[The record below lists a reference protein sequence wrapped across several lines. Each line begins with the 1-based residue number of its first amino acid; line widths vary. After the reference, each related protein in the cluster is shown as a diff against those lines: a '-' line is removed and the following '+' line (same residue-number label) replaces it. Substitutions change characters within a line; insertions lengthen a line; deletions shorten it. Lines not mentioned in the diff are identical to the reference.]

1 MSLIG
6 TVYAV
11 DDRRVIG
18 GRFLQHTSEEKKD
31 TSVPCG
37 EGVSD
42 HDLHRL
48 ARKSLNLILEVVKMQ
63 RGFVMIHDEGLYKI
77 IAAYGINLDL
87 CYDEKSAKEPVLEL
101 AKKIF
106 KQKTSFIKSDA
117 LSYDTENFIRNN
129 EYELNLVKQSSYV
142 IMPLVTNDKVFGAL
156 YLDSKLCSALQS
168 EDEIELLKQ
177 LAAIISVSLN
187 HAHHFVDQDH
197 VLKSVKNIIDVKNK
211 NLSIHKY
218 SFKNFIGISE
228 QKNELL
234 KILHKTIDGN
244 SHILLSGESGV
255 GKEMVAKMIH
265 FNSNRKRK
273 EFVAINC
280 GAIPE
285 NLLENEFFGHVKGAF
300 TGADE
305 NKTGLLAKADNG
317 TLFLDEISELPL
329 NMQVKLLRVLQ
340 EKEFY
345 AVGGT
350 TPIQTNFALVC
361 ATNNNL
367 EKMIKEGS
375 FREDLFYRISVLNVR
390 IPSVR
395 ERKKDIPLLIDHALR
410 SYASENGVTQ
420 KTVSAEAMG
429 FFVTYPWPGNVREI
443 INVMYNL
450 CIFVNNPQ
458 IELANVIAQKGLL
471 RKNVKLVGLLP
482 DDELNR
488 LTLKI
493 DSHDMSLPEA
503 KHEFEKL
510 QIERALMLCN
520 GKITGASHYLKMPR
534 PQVSRLIKKYG
545 LKKVGD

>member
-1 MSLIG
+1 MR
-6 TVYAV
+6 YH
-11 DDRRVIG
+11 RVIG
-18 GRFLQHTSEEKKD
+18 GRFLQQSLEEKKD
-31 TSVPCG
+31 SAVPCR
-37 EGVSD
+37 EGMSD

-63 RGFVMIHDEGLYKI
+63 RGFVMIYDEGAFKI
-77 IAAYGINLDL
+77 IAAYGINLDI
-87 CYDEKSAKEPVLEL
+87 CHDDKSTKEPVVEL

-106 KQKTSFIKSDA
+106 QQKSSFIKSDS
-117 LSYDTENFIRNN
+117 LSYDMENFVRKN

-142 IMPLVTNDKVFGAL
+142 IIPLLSNDRVFGAL
-156 YLDSKLCSALQS
+156 YLDSKLGSALQS
-168 EDEIELLKQ
+168 EDEIELLQQ
-177 LAAIISVSLN
+177 LGSIISVSL
-187 HAHHFVDQDH
+187 HHTHHSVDQDH
-197 VLKSVKNIIDVKNK
+197 ILKSVKNIIDVKNR

-228 QKNELL
+228 QKKELL

-244 SHILLSGESGV
+244 SPLLLSGESGV
-255 GKEMVAKMIH
+255 GKEMIAKMVH
-265 FNSNRKRK
+265 FNSHRKRK

-300 TGADE
+300 TGADDH
-305 NKTGLLAKADNG
+305 KTGLLAKADNG
-317 TLFLDEISELPL
+317 TLFLDEIGELPL

-345 AVGGT
+345 PVGGT
-350 TPIQTNFALVC
+350 VPIKTNFSVVS

-367 EKMIKEGS
+367 EKMVKEGR

-395 ERKKDIPLLIDHALR
+395 ERKKDIALLIDHALT
-410 SYASENGVTQ
+410 SYATENGVTQ
-420 KTVSAEAMG
+420 KSVSAEAMG

-450 CIFVNNPQ
+450 CIFVNKPQ
-458 IELANVIAQKGLL
+458 IELADVIAQKGLL
-471 RKNVKLVGLLP
+471 RKNVKLIGLLP

-493 DSHDMSLPEA
+493 DSHDLSLPEA

-545 LKKVGD
+545 LKKYT

>member
-1 MSLIG
+1 
-6 TVYAV
+6 
-11 DDRRVIG
+11 
-18 GRFLQHTSEEKKD
+18 
-31 TSVPCG
+31 
-37 EGVSD
+37 
-42 HDLHRL
+42 
-48 ARKSLNLILEVVKMQ
+48 MQ
-63 RGFVMIHDEGLYKI
+63 RGFVMTYDEGLFKI
-77 IAAYGINLDL
+77 IAAYGINLDI
-87 CYDEKSAKEPVLEL
+87 CYDEKSAKEPVVEL

-106 KQKTSFIKSDA
+106 QQKSSFIKSDVF
-117 LSYDTENFIRNN
+117 SYDTENFIRKN

-142 IMPLVTNDKVFGAL
+142 IIPLVTNDKVFGAL
-156 YLDSKLCSALQS
+156 YLDSRLGSALQS
-168 EDEIELLKQ
+168 EDEIELLEQ
-177 LAAIISVSLN
+177 LATIISVSLN
-187 HAHHFVDQDH
+187 HAYHFVDQDH
-197 VLKSVKNIIDVKNK
+197 ILKSVKNIIDTKNK
-211 NLSIHKY
+211 NFSIHKY

-234 KILHKTIDGN
+234 KILYKTINGN
-244 SHILLSGESGV
+244 SPVLLSGESGV
-255 GKEMVAKMIH
+255 GKEMVAKMVH

-300 TGADE
+300 TGADD

-317 TLFLDEISELPL
+317 TLFLDEIGELPL

-345 AVGGT
+345 PVGGT
-350 TPIQTNFALVC
+350 MPIKTNFALVC

-367 EKMIKEGS
+367 EKMVKEGG

-395 ERKKDIPLLIDHALR
+395 ERKKDIPLLIDHALS

-420 KTVSAEAMG
+420 KTVSAETIR

-450 CIFVNNPQ
+450 CIFVNKPQ
-458 IELANVIAQKGLL
+458 IELADVIAQKGLL
-471 RKNVKLVGLLP
+471 RKNVKLIGLLP
-482 DDELNR
+482 DDELNH

-493 DSHDMSLPEA
+493 DSHDLSLPEA

-545 LKKVGD
+545 LKKVDV

>member
-1 MSLIG
+1 
-6 TVYAV
+6 
-11 DDRRVIG
+11 
-18 GRFLQHTSEEKKD
+18 
-31 TSVPCG
+31 
-37 EGVSD
+37 
-42 HDLHRL
+42 
-48 ARKSLNLILEVVKMQ
+48 MQ
-63 RGFVMIHDEGLYKI
+63 RAFVLIQEEGLFKI
-77 IAAYGINLDL
+77 IAAHGINLDI
-87 CYDEKSAKEPVLEL
+87 CDDEKSAKEPVVEL
-101 AKKIF
+101 AKKVF
-106 KQKTSFIKSDA
+106 EQKTSFIKSDF
-117 LSYDTENFIRNN
+117 LNQDTENFIRKH

-142 IMPLVTNDKVFGAL
+142 IMPLISSDKVFGAI
-156 YLDSKLCSALQS
+156 YLDSKLGSAIQS
-168 EDEIELLKQ
+168 EDEVELLEQ
-177 LAAIISVSLN
+177 LSSIISVSLN

-197 VLKSVKNIIDVKNK
+197 ILKSVKNIIDTKNK
-211 NLSIHKY
+211 NLRIHKY

-234 KILHKTIDGN
+234 RILHKTIDGN
-244 SHILLSGESGV
+244 SPILLSGESGV

-265 FNSNRKRK
+265 FNSHRNRK

-317 TLFLDEISELPL
+317 TLFLDEIGELPL
-329 NMQVKLLRVLQ
+329 NMQVKFLRVLQ

-345 AVGGT
+345 PVGGT
-350 TPIQTNFALVC
+350 VPIKTNFALVC

-367 EKMIKEGS
+367 EKMVKEGS

-395 ERKKDIPLLIDHALR
+395 ERKKDIPLLINHALS

-420 KTVSAEAMG
+420 KNISAEAIG

-450 CIFVNNPQ
+450 CIFVNKPQ
-458 IELANVIAQKGLL
+458 IELADVIAQKGLL
-471 RKNVKLVGLLP
+471 RKNVKLISQLP
-482 DDELNR
+482 DDGLNR
-488 LTLKI
+488 LTLQI
-493 DSHDMSLPEA
+493 DSHDLSLPEA

-545 LKKVGD
+545 LKK